1 MSEGERRLSAIA
13 GELQVVREGGGDAE
27 ALERRAAAL
36 LADAVFLQRQLAQPE
51 ARVAEAR
58 AALAALDADAA
69 DAWRRYPAV
78 GGGGFHSG
86 QPDPRP
92 FLVAWTAAHVREAG
106 FYTADELE
114 RMQAAGEIMSGWM
127 AAESLRLCAFL
138 AVVRPLLD
146 GLQAGRIRPSDYTA
160 SVKDL
165 ARRFTR
171 AAVPRAPRV
180 P

>member
-1 MSEGERRLSAIA
+1 MGRMSAIG
-13 GELQVVREGGGDAE
+13 GELQDAHASGADVE
-27 ALERRAAAL
+27 ALCRCAATL
-36 LADAVFLQRQLAQPE
+36 LTDADFLQQQLAEPD

-58 AALAALDADAA
+58 AVLALLDADAA
-69 DAWRRYPAV
+69 AAWRRYPAV
-78 GGGGFHSG
+78 GSGGFHSG

-92 FLVAWTAAHVREAG
+92 FLIAWTAGYVREAG

-114 RMQAAGEIMSGWM
+114 RLQTAGEVTSAWM

-138 AVVRPLLD
+138 TVLGTLIDELHAGAV
-146 GLQAGRIRPSDYTA
+146 RPSDYTA

-165 ARRFTR
+165 ARKFGRMPVER
-171 AAVPRAPRV
+171 SPRV